1 MDAGARSSDPVAS
14 AAASEEY
21 GDDGAG
27 ESPESGES
35 LLQVQEAETASALAE
50 SAARA
55 DKSGRIQPGDAN
67 LNVPFNAGPAASE
80 GPPAA
85 RLDDGDGGVECDA
98 IEDARHAPA
107 PSAGDESMA
116 DTEGADGTQKIIKD
130 LEDIDYGNIWSI
142 DIICVIHNEI
152 WEEDSDHRTWQ
163 HSNVVFHTDLGG
175 LYASITRVPG
185 FKYAG
190 DTRIAF
196 NVRQNS
202 SRNHYIMYDQWAG
215 AKLVSVEAVRRPD
228 GRDFSK
234 TVDFRQIFTTEEAL
248 QVSDG
253 LGGGTMGYMGR
264 KELEELK
271 KKDQR
276 LKRTTYHNGD
286 YLHSGN
292 IKDVIGVVRWAEAN
306 TRGQSQVQGL
316 YTDYPKSD
324 LIYISGRT
332 SARESERWPSP
343 PPPPVVRRRRR
354 ARRRPRCA
362 RAPAPPPPPLPSAGA
377 GAADDTGGASYS
389 EVEARSWTESS
400 RARAASACMG
410 ASSWGVGG
418 GPPSVSSLAVRLREI
433 R

>member
-1 MDAGARSSDPVAS
+1 M
-14 AAASEEY
+14 
-21 GDDGAG
+21 
-27 ESPESGES
+27 
-35 LLQVQEAETASALAE
+35 AE

-185 FKYAG
+185 FRYAG

-196 NVRQNS
+196 NVLQNS

-253 LGGGTMGYMGR
+253 LGGGTMGYMGI

-271 KKDQR
+271 EKDKS
-276 LKRTTYHNGD
+276 LNRTTYHNGD
-286 YLHSGN
+286 HVHSGN
-292 IKDVIGVVRWAEAN
+292 IKDVIGVVRWAQAN
-306 TRGQSQVQGL
+306 TRGQKQVQGL

-324 LIYISGRT
+324 LIYIGPHISQGVR
-332 SARESERWPSP
+332 AVAVAPSP
-343 PPPPVVRRRRR
+343 P
-354 ARRRPRCA
+354 
-362 RAPAPPPPPLPSAGA
+362 
-377 GAADDTGGASYS
+377 GGS
-389 EVEARSWTESS
+389 
-400 RARAASACMG
+400 
-410 ASSWGVGG
+410 
-418 GPPSVSSLAVRLREI
+418 
-433 R
+433 